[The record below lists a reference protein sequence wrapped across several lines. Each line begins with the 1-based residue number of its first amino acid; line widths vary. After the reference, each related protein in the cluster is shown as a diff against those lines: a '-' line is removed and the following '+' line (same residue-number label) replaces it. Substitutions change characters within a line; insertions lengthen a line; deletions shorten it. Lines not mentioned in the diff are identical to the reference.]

1 MKKSFLNSEKPIIT
15 CMVQADTP
23 ERIREL
29 VTKSIPEGA
38 DAFGMQFC
46 KLKPEYRN
54 RETYRELFALT
65 EGRPVYVTNY
75 RVAQNASKSEDT
87 LAEELLELAECGATL
102 CDVPSDTFDRPEGEP
117 TIAGLPTIKDEAVEK
132 QIKLIDELHARGAEV
147 LMSSHIMKFT
157 PAERVLEMAREHRRR
172 GADISKI
179 VVAAENPA
187 EEIENLRISNMLREE
202 LGSPFLF
209 LSSGACSRIIRR
221 IGGCF
226 GSCMSLCVYEQ
237 DAFST
242 KAQPL
247 LRDVKAIEEIL
258 G

>member
-1 MKKSFLNSEKPIIT
+1 MSKTFLNSEKPLIT

-23 ERIREL
+23 QRIREL
-29 VTKSIPEGA
+29 VSLSIPEGA

-46 KLKPEYRN
+46 KLNPEYRN
-54 RETYRELFALT
+54 RQTYCELFALT

-87 LAEELLELAECGATL
+87 LAEELIELAECGATL
-102 CDVPSDTFDRPEGEP
+102 CDVMGDTFDRPAGEP
-117 TIAGLPTIKDEAVEK
+117 TIVGAPTMNEEAVKK

-179 VVAAENPA
+179 VVAAETPA

-202 LGSPFLF
+202 LDFPFLF
-209 LSSGACSRIIRR
+209 LSSGECSRIIRR
-221 IGGCF
+221 IGSCF